1 MKKVLLIVAVAC
13 IAGMSVSCKKE
24 CTCTEKQTGVTQK
37 TPTDS
42 QYRTCKDVE
51 NLLQNTSS
59 GVSKYVKI
67 EWSCK

>member
-24 CTCTEKQTGVTQK
+24 CTCTEKQSGVTQK
-37 TPTDS
+37 TQTDS
-42 QYRTCKDVE
+42 QYRTCKDIE
-51 NLLQNTSS
+51 NLLQTSS
-59 GVSKYVKI
+59 PTSKYIKL

>member
-24 CTCTEKQTGVTQK
+24 CTCSEKQSGVTQK
-37 TPTDS
+37 MPTDS
-42 QYRTCKDVE
+42 QYRTCKDIE
-51 NLLQNTSS
+51 NLLQDSS
-59 GVSKYVKI
+59 PTTKYIKL

>member
-24 CTCTEKQTGVTQK
+24 CTCSEKQSGVTQK
-37 TPTDS
+37 IPTDS
-42 QYRTCKDVE
+42 QYRTCKDIE
-51 NLLQNTSS
+51 NLLQDISPT
-59 GVSKYVKI
+59 SKYIKL